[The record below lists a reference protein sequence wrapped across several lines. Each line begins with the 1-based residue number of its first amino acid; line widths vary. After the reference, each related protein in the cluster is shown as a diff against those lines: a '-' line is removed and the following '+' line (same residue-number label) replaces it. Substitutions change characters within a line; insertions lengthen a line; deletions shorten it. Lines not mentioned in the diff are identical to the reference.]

1 MQIKLSPLG
10 NQGIH
15 KGKRSI
21 DAEQAWPD
29 DTDLI
34 QGGLSGI
41 VFNKGGS
48 YRTAFV
54 EAFLNNSFYRGEG
67 TTIEEAELACWN
79 KYLASIECTEHEWE
93 ARGYTNGAGFCKK
106 CNKFESKKFTGE
118 QLGLFCGICG
128 IGTVYAQTT
137 DTTDTLKPFCE
148 MHVKEIY
155 QARYFQLEAR
165 QNESIFTQQNRS
177 EMNRL
182 AFFLNLEDDDE

>member
-10 NQGIH
+10 NQGVH
-15 KGKRSI
+15 KGKSSI

-29 DTDLI
+29 TTSLI

-67 TTIEEAELACWN
+67 ATIEEAELACWN
-79 KYLASIECTEHEWE
+79 KYKASIACLEHEWE

-106 CNKFESKKFTGE
+106 CNKFESHRFTGE
-118 QLGLFCGICG
+118 QLGLFCGTCG
-128 IGTVYAQTT
+128 VGTTYSQVV
-137 DTTDTLKPFCE
+137 DTTNTLKPFCKE
-148 MHVKEIY
+148 HVKEVHK
-155 QARYFQLEAR
+155 ARFAQLTAR
-165 QNESIFTQQNRS
+165 KNNLIFS
-177 EMNRL
+177 EEDKL
-182 AFFLNLEDDDE
+182 ELSGLTFLLGLDDDDE